1 MKFKRSLSTR
11 AIIFACFALVIFLS
25 SCAQPEDEGFQEIES
40 QLEELAQKRS
50 DYQEELSQMN
60 TAQLFEIL
68 QQESIEGKEPYN
80 SMAYSELVSRGE
92 QAAPELQSL
101 LRNDDQSS
109 LLGLLALREM
119 DQTLYRQL
127 DSAFRINVLV
137 DALQNSKYFNT
148 WGLPHLYWEEAAQS
162 IIDEGEAAQEPLM
175 LLLDDTRPAPMWGE
189 EEVVESNAYAYR
201 VRDYAWALILAI
213 RGNDLAI
220 PTDPAQRDELI
231 KEMQS

>member
-1 MKFKRSLSTR
+1 
-11 AIIFACFALVIFLS
+11 
-25 SCAQPEDEGFQEIES
+25 
-40 QLEELAQKRS
+40 
-50 DYQEELSQMN
+50 MN